1 MVGGGISGL
10 STCYFV
16 NELAALTRQMIH
28 LTLIEAGNRLG
39 GKIVTDFDGMIIE
52 GGPDSLFTLKTYAL
66 DLSKELGLS
75 NDQVVADSES
85 KGTYILNRGKLSKLP
100 EGTESGMPGK
110 LLPFLQTDLVSFS
123 GKVRVLM
130 DLVVPKRQ
138 ETSDESIGSFIGR
151 RIGRQFLEKIVEP
164 LYAGIFA
171 GDVYQLSAKAV
182 LPRLVETE
190 STHGSLIRGATGTKT
205 IPPNSDKATRSQLP
219 TFVTMKGGLIQLVD
233 GIVSRLNGT
242 SIMLTTEVL
251 GVSTSYAREGTH
263 LKSW

>member
-1 MVGGGISGL
+1 MLLGRASEVVVVGGGISGL

-138 ETSDESIGSFIGR
+138 ETSDESIGSFIGP

-171 GDVYQLSAKAV
+171 EMFISSVQKRSCLD
-182 LPRLVETE
+182 
-190 STHGSLIRGATGTKT
+190 SLRQSRPMEVSFEELLEQKPSRQTVTKLLDH
-205 IPPNSDKATRSQLP
+205 SFL
-219 TFVTMKGGLIQLVD
+219 LL
-233 GIVSRLNGT
+233 
-242 SIMLTTEVL
+242 
-251 GVSTSYAREGTH
+251 
-263 LKSW
+263 